1 MHCYWTR
8 YMYQRDRSG
17 RREKGE
23 AVKRNMCA
31 SSMPCQQRKYFLV
44 CEKKPLRTVS
54 HVPCLRVNCSVS
66 GVSLYLKRVGCESAL
81 QSVSKVC
88 PWFITQSSHRPSR
101 NSKLPIWPFNSAA
114 KSYLA
119 GESHVSYPGSP
130 SWLQRGYL
138 LLIAWHQ
145 YLACSNTTCAF
156 IWKELSLMND

>member
-31 SSMPCQQRKYFLV
+31 SMPCQQRKYFFSLRKKTASHSQSCPMPP
-44 CEKKPLRTVS
+44 CELFCQWCVI
-54 HVPCLRVNCSVS
+54 VP
-66 GVSLYLKRVGCESAL
+66 KRVGCESAL

-88 PWFITQSSHRPSR
+88 PVIHYSSHRPSR
-101 NSKLPIWPFNSAA
+101 NSKLPIWPFKLRNQKLLSRWVTCLTLAA
-114 KSYLA
+114 LRGCKEDICCLA
-119 GESHVSYPGSP
+119 
-130 SWLQRGYL
+130 L
-138 LLIAWHQ
+138 HQ

-156 IWKELSLMND
+156 FWKELSLMNDKD

>member
-31 SSMPCQQRKYFLV
+31 SMPCQQRKYFLV
-44 CEKKPLRTVS
+44 CEKNPLRTVS

-88 PWFITQSSHRPSR
+88 PWFITHHHIDHRE
-101 NSKLPIWPFNSAA
+101 IA
-114 KSYLA
+114 SYRSDPLTRQPKA

>member
-31 SSMPCQQRKYFLV
+31 SMPCQQRKYFFSLR
-44 CEKKPLRTVS
+44 KKPAS
-54 HVPCLRVNCSVS
+54 HSQSCPMPPCELFCQWCVIVP
-66 GVSLYLKRVGCESAL
+66 KRVGCESAL

-88 PWFITQSSHRPSR
+88 PVIHYSSHRPSR
-101 NSKLPIWPFNSAA
+101 NSKLPIWPSNSAA

-119 GESHVSYPGSP
+119 GESRVSYPGSP

-138 LLIAWHQ
+138 LLSFASIPCMLKHHVCFFGKSCPWWMI
-145 YLACSNTTCAF
+145 S
-156 IWKELSLMND
+156 